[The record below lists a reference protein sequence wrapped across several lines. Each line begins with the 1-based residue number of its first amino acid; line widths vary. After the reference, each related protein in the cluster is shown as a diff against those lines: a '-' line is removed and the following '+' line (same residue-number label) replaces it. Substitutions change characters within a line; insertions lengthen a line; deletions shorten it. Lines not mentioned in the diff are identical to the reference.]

1 MSRNN
6 SDRLGVKDVNT
17 DTPVVSNT
25 SFDFATPTE
34 FVDLPTKGRYYPEGH
49 PLQGAEQVEI
59 RYMTAK
65 DEDILTSKT
74 LLQKGVAIERFLQS
88 VIVDKRIKVGDL
100 YIGDKNAILIAARI
114 TGYGED
120 YDINVN
126 CPSCGASSKSTFDL
140 STLEAYYGDNLDEN
154 MQATDNNTFLISLP
168 VSKANLEVRLMT
180 SKDEDYLI
188 SLAETKRK
196 KKLPETNLTD
206 QLTRMMVSV
215 NGDASTSTI
224 AKFIASMPARDS
236 RYLRQNYFKI
246 VPDINMMH
254 EFTCNSCYYSQELEV
269 PLTAE
274 FFWPK

>member
-1 MSRNN
+1 LSRNN
-6 SDRLGVKDVNT
+6 SGRLGVKDINT
-17 DTPVVSNT
+17 DTPVVTNS

-49 PLQGAEQVEI
+49 PLQNAEHVEI

-74 LLQKGVAIERFLQS
+74 LLQKGIAIERFLQS
-88 VIVDKRIKVGDL
+88 VIVDKRVKVGDL

-120 YDINVN
+120 YDINIS
-126 CPSCGASSKSTFDL
+126 CPSCGVSGKSTFDL
-140 STLEAYYGDNLDEN
+140 QSLQPYYGDNLDEN
-154 MQATDNNTFLISLP
+154 MQITDDNNFLVALP

-196 KKLPETNLTD
+196 KRLPETNLTD
-206 QLTRMMVSV
+206 QLARMIVSV
-215 NGDASTSTI
+215 NGDSSPSTVS
-224 AKFIASMPARDS
+224 KFIGAMPARDS

-246 VPDINMMH
+246 VPDINMTH
-254 EFTCNSCYYSQELEV
+254 EFTCKSCYQTQELGV